1 MLLIGDTLCAGDTE
15 GSLGRD
21 RVVDLGEKI
30 DLGGEARCPQHQL
43 VPGDPRHHL
52 QLCCT
57 G

>member
-21 RVVDLGEKI
+21 RVIDLGEKI